1 MNWLFETHGG
11 WAIGV
16 ALTLAA
22 MSESIIEWVARTC

>member
-16 ALTLAA
+16 VLTLAA